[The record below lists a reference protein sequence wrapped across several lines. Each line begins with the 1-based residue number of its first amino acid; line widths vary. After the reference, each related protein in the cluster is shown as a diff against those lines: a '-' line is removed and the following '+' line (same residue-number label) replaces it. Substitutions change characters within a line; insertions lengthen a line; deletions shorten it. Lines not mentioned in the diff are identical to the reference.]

1 MRDRSLNSSAFDY
14 QSGMTYKIPRIFLT
28 QNLLSMKNFSFL
40 PWLSFFFPALLY
52 AQYESPFI
60 CGTEGPGFST
70 STSSN
75 QYTPNGRVHTMKGE
89 LKVLIVFAAFEGTLQ
104 SANGDWHIF
113 AGQDVPDESN
123 NWGLPTWVEYENG
136 EISIDKFLFDDPD
149 DFDTNDPNSPMN
161 DPENLSIS

>member
-1 MRDRSLNSSAFDY
+1 
-14 QSGMTYKIPRIFLT
+14 
-28 QNLLSMKNFSFL
+28 
-40 PWLSFFFPALLY
+40 
-52 AQYESPFI
+52 
-60 CGTEGPGFST
+60 
-70 STSSN
+70 
-75 QYTPNGRVHTMKGE
+75 MKGE

-161 DPENLSIS
+161 DPENLSISKSLYLMSNGAFKLMGVPFYDEQGEPLMVMPDMTT